1 MTTKIDLFAAAPSL
15 MTFWQ
20 RTSIELDAAASFD
33 WNRIAVGF
41 CLYVDAAPKAAR
53 ASAA

>member
-1 MTTKIDLFAAAPSL
+1 MISSPLPPPL

-33 WNRIAVGF
+33 SNRIAVGF
-41 CLYVDAAPKAAR
+41 CLYVDAATAKAAR